1 MRRSHSLAAAFL
13 AALVVASAA
22 VAADSTDPK
31 VKISAADQKAAAAS
45 VLRFSDLGAAWSGGP
60 TKPQNLKIPSCPAG
74 QPNNSDLV
82 VTGHAESLLALDSE
96 GLQVDSDALVLKSA
110 AQARKLLGR
119 MLKPTLGQCLVY
131 DLQKS
136 GVLGTSFTIGKLQ
149 QLAAPKVGENATIIR
164 IPVTVKSGGQKV
176 AVLADYIFVTKDRT
190 QFFVNLISPSNLGSA
205 LTNLETHIAKTLAA
219 RGR

>member
-1 MRRSHSLAAAFL
+1 MTFRAFVAGCL
-13 AALVVASAA
+13 LALVVAAA
-22 VAADSTDPK
+22 ATAADSTDPK

-45 VLRFSDLGAAWSGGP
+45 VLRFSDLGAAWTGGP
-60 TKPQNLKIPSCPAG
+60 TKPQNLKIPVCPAS

-82 VTGHAESLLALDSE
+82 VTGHAESLLALESQ
-96 GLQVDSDALVLKSA
+96 GLQVDSDALVLRSA
-110 AQARKLLGR
+110 SQAKKLLGR
-119 MLKPTLGQCLVY
+119 MLRPTLGQCLVY

-136 GVLGTSFTIGKLQ
+136 GVLGTSYTIGKLQ
-149 QLAAPKVGENATIIR
+149 QLSAPKVGDNVTIIR

-176 AVLADYIFVTKDRT
+176 SVYADYMFVTKDRT

-205 LTNLETHIAKTLAA
+205 LTNLESDIAKTLAA